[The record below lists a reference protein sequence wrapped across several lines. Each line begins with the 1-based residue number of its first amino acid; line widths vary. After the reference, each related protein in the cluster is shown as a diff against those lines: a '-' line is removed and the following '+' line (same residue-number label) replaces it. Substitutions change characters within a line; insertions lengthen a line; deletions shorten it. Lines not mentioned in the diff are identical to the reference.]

1 MTNANIYCGTP
12 SPEKQRE
19 IKKGEKLAVLDAQTG
34 LKGTMV
40 KVLIAGDVKGSV
52 PQLLARVAQH
62 HK

>member
-1 MTNANIYCGTP
+1 MQTSTVELRCLE
-12 SPEKQRE
+12 SRKQRDSE
-19 IKKGEKLAVLDAQTG
+19 IHKLAVLVAERG
-34 LKGTMV
+34 LKGAMV